1 MNLTVIVTDST
12 SDIPP
17 EMAKSLGIEVV
28 PLTLMFGSEAFRDNV
43 DITPEQ
49 FYERLPRVSQLPT
62 TSQPSP
68 VEYMNVYRG
77 IMERFPGSAILSF
90 HISSGLS
97 GTYQSAMLAKSMLEE
112 EGERITVVDSL
123 SASYGFGMMVVHA
136 ARLAAEG
143 KPPEEILRSAEE
155 LRQSRKLYFLVDTLE
170 YLQKGGRIGKAS
182 AILGTL
188 LNIKPILSIDKEGI
202 IYAVEKVRG
211 RKKAVARM
219 IELFKQDLQGVDRVN
234 VAVGHTAEP
243 SSAEEFLT
251 ELSGHFKLEEKV
263 LTNVGPVVGSHV
275 GNGTLAVFI
284 WPAGK

>member
-1 MNLTVIVTDST
+1 MTRTIIVTDST

-17 EMAKSLGIEVV
+17 SMAEAYGIQVV
-28 PLTLMFGSEAFRDNV
+28 PLTLMFGEESFRDGI
-43 DITPEQ
+43 DMTPEE
-49 FYERLPRVSQLPT
+49 FYERLPRSPQLPT

-68 VEYMNVYRG
+68 VEYMNVYRR
-77 IMERFPGSAILSF
+77 ILEQYPDSPILSF

-97 GTYQSAMLAKSMLEE
+97 GTYQSALLAKSMLEE
-112 EGERITVVDSL
+112 EGERITVYDSL
-123 SASYGFGMMVVHA
+123 SASYGFGLLVVHA
-136 ARLAAEG
+136 ARLSAEG
-143 KPPEEILRSAEE
+143 REPGEILESVER
-155 LRQSRKLYFLVDTLE
+155 LRRSRKLYFLVDTLE

-182 AILGTL
+182 AVLGTL
-188 LNIKPILSIDKEGI
+188 LNIKPILSIDEEGI

-219 IELFKQDLQGVDRVN
+219 IELFKNDLPGVDRVH

-243 SSAEEFLT
+243 ESAREFLG
-251 ELSGHFKLEEKV
+251 ELSRHFTLEEQV

-284 WPAGK
+284 WPA

>member
-1 MNLTVIVTDST
+1 MNRTVIVTDST

-17 EMAKSLGIEVV
+17 ALAEQYGIEVV
-28 PLTLMFGSEAFRDNV
+28 PLTLMFGEEAFRDNV
-43 DITPEQ
+43 DLTPEQ
-49 FYERLPRVSQLPT
+49 FYERLPRSPQLPT

-68 VEYMNVYRG
+68 VEYMNVYRR
-77 IMERFPGSAILSF
+77 IQEQYPGSPILSF

-97 GTYQSAMLAKSMLEE
+97 GTYQSAVLAKSMLEE
-112 EGERITVVDSL
+112 DGKAITVVDSL
-123 SASYGFGMMVVHA
+123 SASYGFGFMVVEA
-136 ARLAAEG
+136 ARLAQQGQEPAA
-143 KPPEEILRSAEE
+143 ILEQVER

-188 LNIKPILSIDKEGI
+188 LNIKPILSIDAEGI

-219 IELFKQDLQGVDRVN
+219 IELFKADLPGVNNIN

-243 SSAEEFLT
+243 ASGEEFLR
-251 ELSGHFKLEEKV
+251 ELAGHFTLKEKV

-284 WPAGK
+284 WPA

>member
-1 MNLTVIVTDST
+1 M
-12 SDIPP
+12 
-17 EMAKSLGIEVV
+17 
-28 PLTLMFGSEAFRDNV
+28 
-43 DITPEQ
+43 TPEQ
-49 FYERLPRVSQLPT
+49 FYERLPRSSQLPT

-68 VEYMNVYRG
+68 VEYMNAYRR
-77 IMERFPGSAILSF
+77 IMEQYPDSKILSF

-97 GTYQSAMLAKSMLEE
+97 GTYQSALLAKSMLEE
-112 EGERITVVDSL
+112 EGERITVYDSL
-123 SASYGFGMMVVHA
+123 SASYGFGLLVVHA
-136 ARLAAEG
+136 ARLSAEG
-143 KPPEEILRSAEE
+143 KSPEEILESVEA

-170 YLQKGGRIGKAS
+170 YLQKGGRIGKAA

-188 LNIKPILSIDKEGI
+188 LNIKPILSIDQEGI

-219 IELFKQDLQGVDRVN
+219 IELFKSDLPGVSVIN

-243 SSAEEFLT
+243 SSAEEFLQ
-251 ELSGHFKLEEKV
+251 ELSQHFTLRERV

-284 WPAGK
+284 WPA